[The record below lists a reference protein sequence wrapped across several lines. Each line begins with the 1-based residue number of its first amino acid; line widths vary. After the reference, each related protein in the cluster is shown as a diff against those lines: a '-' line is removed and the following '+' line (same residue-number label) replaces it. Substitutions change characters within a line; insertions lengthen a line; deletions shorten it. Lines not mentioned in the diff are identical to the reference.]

1 MVSRFLRVSRP
12 FSAAVVAVVA
22 AGSVLATPG
31 TAQATT
37 VDQTCVGTWAVTYDP
52 PITNTTQTVH
62 ATLTG
67 FFPTCT
73 DVVAFNASYVQV
85 FTDTVSCATLLTAGA
100 ATRTFIWGNP
110 LAAPTTFAYNWTVT
124 DIAGQVVVTNAGMI
138 TNGRYTPDSAVQ
150 VATLVTPNA
159 VDCAGPGIPS
169 LTGPTTLTIYHP

>member
-110 LAAPTTFAYNWTVT
+110 LAAPTTFAYNWT
-124 DIAGQVVVTNAGMI
+124 AGMI